1 MSQKVWTDLDF
12 ISVSKVIN
20 LPNPTASS
28 DAATKAY
35 VDSVIEGLGWKESVI
50 VASTANINLA
60 APGATVDGITLV
72 TGDRVLVKDQTAAS
86 GNGIYTFAT
95 AATPMVRAAD
105 ASTFAELE
113 AAVVTVEEGTSAGAA
128 FRQTA
133 VNGTLET
140 TAIVWTAFGTVAP
153 AATTTTA
160 GIVVRATQGEVD
172 AGVDTAKYVTPA
184 TLVGYAN
191 RTRKF
196 TQLIGDGTATSF
208 VITHNF
214 NTREVLVDVFY
225 ESGNYD
231 TIIVDITRTS
241 VNAVTIVFS
250 NPPTSNQ
257 FRVVILG

>member
-1 MSQKVWTDLDF
+1 MSTKIWTDLDF

-20 LPNPTASS
+20 LPNPTAAS

-35 VDSVIEGLGWKESVI
+35 VDSVIEGLGWKESVV
-50 VASTANINLA
+50 VASTGNINLA
-60 APGATVDGITLV
+60 SPGASIDGITLV
-72 TGDRVLVKDQTAAS
+72 TGDRVLVKDQTS
-86 GNGIYTFAT
+86 VPTNGIYTFAT
-95 AATPMVRAAD
+95 SSTPMVRAAD
-105 ASTFAELE
+105 ANTFLELE
-113 AAVVTVEEGTSAGAA
+113 AAVVTVEEGTSGGSA

-133 VNGTLET
+133 VNGTLGST
-140 TAIVWTAFGTVAP
+140 NIVWTAFGTVAP

-160 GIVVRATQGEVD
+160 GIVIRATQLEVD
-172 AGVDTAKYVTPA
+172 TGTDTAKYVTPA

-196 TQLIGDGTATSF
+196 TQLIGDGSATSF

-250 NPPTSNQ
+250 NAPTSNQ

>member
-1 MSQKVWTDLDF
+1 MSTKIWADLDF

-20 LPNPTASS
+20 LPNPTAAS

-50 VASTANINLA
+50 VASTGNVNIA
-60 APGATVDGITLV
+60 APGTAIDGITLV
-72 TGDRVLVKDQTAAS
+72 TGDRVLLKDQTAAAT
-86 GNGIYTFAT
+86 NGIYTFAT
-95 AATPMVRAAD
+95 SSTPMIRSAD

-113 AAVVTVEEGTSAGAA
+113 AAVTTVEEGTSAGSA

-133 VNGTLET
+133 VNGTLGT
-140 TAIVWTAFGTVAP
+140 TSIAWTAFGTVAP

-160 GIVVRATQGEVD
+160 GLVIRATQGEVD

-184 TLVGYAN
+184 TLVGYAS

-196 TQLIGDGTATSF
+196 TQLIGDGSATSF
-208 VITHNF
+208 VVTHNF
-214 NTREVLVDVFY
+214 NTREVLVNVYY
-225 ESGNYD
+225 ESGLFDN
-231 TIIVDITRTS
+231 IIVDITRSS
-241 VNAVTIVFS
+241 VDAVTIVFS